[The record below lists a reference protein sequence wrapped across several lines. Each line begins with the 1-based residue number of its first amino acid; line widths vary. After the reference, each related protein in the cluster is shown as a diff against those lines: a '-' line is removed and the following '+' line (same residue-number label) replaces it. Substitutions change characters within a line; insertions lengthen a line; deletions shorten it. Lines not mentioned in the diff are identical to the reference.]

1 MQDFWYIV
9 GAYSII
15 WVLLGGYMLGLG
27 SKISELNKR
36 IDAVEADKER

>member
-15 WVLLGGYMLGLG
+15 WVLLGGYMLSLG
-27 SKISELNKR
+27 TKISDLNKR
-36 IDAVEADKER
+36 IDAVEADKEG

>member
-9 GAYSII
+9 GAYSVI

-27 SKISELNKR
+27 SKITELSRR
-36 IDAVEADKER
+36 IESLETEKD